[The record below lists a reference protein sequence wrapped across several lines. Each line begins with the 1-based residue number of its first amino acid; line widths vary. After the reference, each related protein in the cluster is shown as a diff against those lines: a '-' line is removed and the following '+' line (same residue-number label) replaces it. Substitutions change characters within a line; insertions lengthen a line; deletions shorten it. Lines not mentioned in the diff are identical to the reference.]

1 MGGKPASWE
10 VEVFFDGDCPLCR
23 REIAWVQGR
32 DREGKIR
39 FTDIAAPSFA
49 PAAYGLTHQ
58 EFMAEIQGRL
68 PDGAWLTGVEVF
80 RRMYAAIGFG
90 WIVSATRWPIVAPI
104 LNWGYKAFAKRRL
117 ALTGRCSLEG
127 AACRR

>member
-1 MGGKPASWE
+1 MVGKPATWE

-23 REIAWVQGR
+23 KEIAWVQGR
-32 DREGKIR
+32 DRSGKIR
-39 FTDIAAPSFA
+39 FTDIAAPSFTSG
-49 PAAYGLTHQ
+49 PYGMTHQ

-68 PDGAWLTGVEVF
+68 PDGTWLTGVEVF

-90 WIVSATRWPIVAPI
+90 WIVSATRWPIVSPV
-104 LNWGYKAFAKRRL
+104 LDWGYKAFAKRRL
-117 ALTGRCSLEG
+117 ALTGRCSLEN